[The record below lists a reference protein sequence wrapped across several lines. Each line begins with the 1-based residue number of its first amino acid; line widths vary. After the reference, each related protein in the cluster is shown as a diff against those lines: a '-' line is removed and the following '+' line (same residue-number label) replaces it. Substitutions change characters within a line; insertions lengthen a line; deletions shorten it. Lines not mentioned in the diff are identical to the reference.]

1 MTNSMTD
8 NKGWILMKIYLSI
21 FVVVCIGVFIAV
33 LSLPKYTNQ
42 KTLGTIA
49 IDNGDLYYLNDSL
62 VGIEKISANG
72 ELHEWVLKDYVN
84 SFFICGDWLFY
95 TNQDY
100 TLNRMKKDAS
110 EMSKEGI
117 DCFHAVLDNGWLY
130 FTAEGETGV
139 NLYRVK
145 LNGDGYSEI
154 ISESIYP
161 DFIIED
167 SKIYYA
173 LHEGL
178 LRTCSLNGDS
188 VSEIGKV
195 KTGKFAVSNN
205 TIFYI
210 NRDDGNCLYKIDC
223 IGKNNQRITCAAI
236 IDFDVSENGI
246 YYTQIKD
253 EQSKINMDT
262 IVEDCTLYYMEK
274 TNRTP
279 AIITQG
285 RITEVQVIEDS
296 VYFRINYQLYH
307 LQNDNKTFKRIVA
320 KGGCNESIS
329 ETATKT
335 FSLSSAGNFNNG
347 GQVSIAEDSVLLSY
361 HTDETDT
368 LIRVK
373 KNGTEEQTISSRLLY
388 YNILA
393 QGEEVYY
400 NIDTYNRANWIEG
413 NLLRKSLSSNDENPP
428 FTILDFPCSYLVQN
442 DSLFFS
448 SSWYTTFFRQNLTTG
463 KRYCLSSDSAT
474 CINLYKEHLYFINED
489 NTIVKLQADGSTR
502 IVLREKATSALTM
515 DEDALY
521 YIGEDGFL

>member
-1 MTNSMTD
+1 
-8 NKGWILMKIYLSI
+8 
-21 FVVVCIGVFIAV
+21 
-33 LSLPKYTNQ
+33 
-42 KTLGTIA
+42 
-49 IDNGDLYYLNDSL
+49 
-62 VGIEKISANG
+62 
-72 ELHEWVLKDYVN
+72 
-84 SFFICGDWLFY
+84 
-95 TNQDY
+95 
-100 TLNRMKKDAS
+100 LNRLKKDTS

-130 FTAEGETGV
+130 FTAEEETGV
-139 NLYRVK
+139 NLYRFK

-154 ISESIYP
+154 ISESIHP

-167 SKIYYA
+167 SKIYYS
-173 LHEGL
+173 LREGL

-195 KTGKFAVSNN
+195 KTGKFTVSNN

-210 NRDDGNCLYKIDC
+210 NRDDGNCLYRIGCNGNKNQKISSLTV
-223 IGKNNQRITCAAI
+223 K
-236 IDFDVSENGI
+236 DFNVTEHYI
-246 YYTQIKD
+246 YYTQAEELNQDNID
-253 EQSKINMDT
+253 SFNESYN
-262 IVEDCTLYYMEK
+262 LYYMEK
-274 TNRTP
+274 EDDTPKKITN
-279 AIITQG
+279 G
-285 RITEVQVIEDS
+285 RITDIQVIEDS

-307 LQNDNKTFKRIVA
+307 LQNDNKTFKRVVA

-400 NIDTYNRANWIEG
+400 NIDTYNRANWIEA
-413 NLLRKSLSSNDENPP
+413 NLIRKSLSSNDENPS

-463 KRYCLSSDSAT
+463 KRYCLSSDRAT

-489 NTIVKLQADGSTR
+489 KTIVKLQVDGSTR
-502 IVLREKATSALTM
+502 TVLREKATSALTM

-521 YIGEDGFL
+521 YIGEDDFLYTMDLEGKNEKLLLQEPVEKFNLSDQWIYYIPQTKPSQVWRISKNGDQKEIIYSDVCYGIYTHQETVYLYGFTENQYCILQILPNGNLKKFYPIPK

>member
-1 MTNSMTD
+1 
-8 NKGWILMKIYLSI
+8 MKVYLSI

-33 LSLPKYTNQ
+33 LSLPKNTNQ
-42 KTLGTIA
+42 NALGTIA
-49 IDNGDLYYLNDSL
+49 IDQGDIYYIAQSN
-62 VGIEKISANG
+62 VGIEKISADGN
-72 ELHEWVLKDYVN
+72 LHEWVLKDYVH

-100 TLNRMKKDAS
+100 ALNRMKKDAS

-173 LHEGL
+173 LQEGL

-223 IGKNNQRITCAAI
+223 IGKNNQRITSATI
-236 IDFDVSENGI
+236 IDFDVTENGI
-246 YYTQIKD
+246 YYTQIED
-253 EQSKINMDT
+253 EQNKINMDT

-279 AIITQG
+279 AIITKG
-285 RITEVQVIEDS
+285 RITDVQVINDS

-307 LQNDNKTFKRIVA
+307 LQNDNKTFKRVVA
-320 KGGCNESIS
+320 KGDCNESIH
-329 ETATKT
+329 EIATKT

-347 GQVSIAEDSVLLSY
+347 GQVTIAEDSVLLSY

-368 LIRVK
+368 LVRVK

-393 QGEEVYY
+393 QGEEIYY
-400 NIDTYNRANWIEG
+400 NIDTCNRANWIEG
-413 NLLRKSLSSNDENPP
+413 NLLRKSLSLNDANPP

-463 KRYCLSSDSAT
+463 KRYCLSSDTAT
-474 CINLYKEHLYFINED
+474 CMNLYKEHLYFINED